1 MLQTPRQA
9 APEEALT
16 PHHELAILL
25 VEDNPDHEELI
36 RRAFA
41 DHGVRVAISV
51 ARHGEEAL
59 DYLFRRGPYAD
70 AARSPRPRLIL
81 LDLRLPRVD
90 GLEVLSRIKS
100 SPELQAIP
108 TVVLTTSESE
118 HDVSR
123 ACAEHAN
130 SYLVKPVEFARFE
143 ELIRHVESYWL
154 TLNRQP
160 RDVGHRAGA

>member
-1 MLQTPRQA
+1 VGEQESLPV
-9 APEEALT
+9 
-16 PHHELAILL
+16 LL

-41 DHGVRVAISV
+41 DRGVRVSISV

-59 DYLFRRGPYAD
+59 DYLFRRGIYED
-70 AARSPRPRLIL
+70 ARRSPRPRLIL

-100 SPELQAIP
+100 SAALQAIP

-118 HDVSR
+118 HDVAR

-130 SYLVKPVEFARFE
+130 SYLVKPVDFARFE
-143 ELIRHVESYWL
+143 DLIVHVDSYWL

-160 RDVGHRAGA
+160 GDGGGRSRS

>member
-1 MLQTPRQA
+1 MS
-9 APEEALT
+9 APESL
-16 PHHELAILL
+16 PIHL

-41 DHGVRVAISV
+41 DRGVRATISV

-59 DYLFRRGPYAD
+59 DFLFRRGAYED
-70 AARSPRPRLIL
+70 ARRSPRPRLIL

-100 SPELQAIP
+100 SAELQAIP

-118 HDVSR
+118 HDVAR

-130 SYLVKPVEFARFE
+130 SYLVKPVDFASFE
-143 ELIRHVESYWL
+143 DLIRHIDSYWL
-154 TLNRQP
+154 SLNRQP
-160 RDVGHRAGA
+160 GDGGGPRRG